1 MDPDELDAFLNRERP
16 ARLGVVGTLGL
27 DGSPHLV
34 PVWYRWDGE
43 AVTIWA
49 DEPRI
54 WVQNLLRDGRVAF
67 SVQEEDWPFPAVV
80 MRGRADVVAGD
91 TLFVQGEIRR
101 ITRRYVPEDG
111 VEAYVARWAELET
124 IVTIRPERITSWP
137 AAG

>member
-16 ARLGVVGTLGL
+16 ARLGVVGTLGR
-27 DGSPHLV
+27 DGSPHVV

-54 WVQNLLRDGRVAF
+54 WVQNLLRDDRVAF
-67 SVQEEDWPFPAVV
+67 SVHEEDWPFPAVV
-80 MRGRADVVAGD
+80 LRGRAEVVVGD
-91 TLFVQGEIRR
+91 TPFVREEIRR

-111 VEAYVARWAELET
+111 VEAYVARWAALET